1 MTKENNI
8 SKSKKSWADSF
19 KKVNTSPINTSQDE
33 ENTDKNDDEVDEETT
48 PNISNGGKITKL
60 EEENADL
67 KDKLLRTLA
76 ELENTRRIATE
87 EKEKMAKFAIT
98 NIVKDL
104 TTIMDI
110 FYRAIDDAKDKEKD
124 GPFKSFYDGIEM
136 TFNEF
141 KKVFDK
147 NNIERLYP
155 IGEKFDPNLHEAIA
169 NVEKEGVESG
179 TVIEVMQPGYTLN
192 KRVIKPAVVAV
203 AK

>member
-1 MTKENNI
+1 MTKENN
-8 SKSKKSWADSF
+8 SKNKKNWADSF
-19 KKVNTSPINTSQDE
+19 KKINTSSINTSQNG
-33 ENTDKNDDEVDEETT
+33 ENIEKNENVGRESTIDV
-48 PNISNGGKITKL
+48 SNSKDKITKL
-60 EEENADL
+60 ETENAEL

-76 ELENTRRIATE
+76 ELENTRRIAVE
-87 EKEKMAKFAIT
+87 EKEKTAKFAIT

-141 KKVFDK
+141 KKVFYK

-155 IGEKFDPNLHEAIA
+155 VGEKFDPNLHEAIA

-179 TVIEVMQPGYTLN
+179 IIIEVMQPGYVLN

>member
-1 MTKENNI
+1 MAKEDNN
-8 SKSKKSWADSF
+8 KNKKSWADSF
-19 KKVNTSPINTSQDE
+19 KKVNTSSTNTSQDE
-33 ENTDKNDDEVDEETT
+33 ENTDKKENTYEKATVDA
-48 PNISNGGKITKL
+48 PNSRDKITKL
-60 EEENADL
+60 ETENAEL

-76 ELENTRRIATE
+76 DLENTRRIAVE
-87 EKEKMAKFAIT
+87 EKEKTAKFAIT

-104 TTIMDI
+104 ITIMDI

-124 GPFKSFYDGIEM
+124 RSFKSFYDGIEM

-179 TVIEVMQPGYTLN
+179 TIIEVMQPGYILN
-192 KRVIKPAVVAV
+192 KRVIKPAIVAV

>member
-1 MTKENNI
+1 MAKEDNN
-8 SKSKKSWADSF
+8 KNKKSWADSF
-19 KKVNTSPINTSQDE
+19 KKVNTSSTNTSQNE
-33 ENTDKNDDEVDEETT
+33 ENTDKKENIDEKAIAGV
-48 PNISNGGKITKL
+48 PNSKDKIIKL
-60 EEENADL
+60 ETENAEL
-67 KDKLLRTLA
+67 KDRLLRTLA
-76 ELENTRRIATE
+76 DLENTRRIAVE
-87 EKEKMAKFAIT
+87 EKEKTAKFAIT

-104 TTIMDI
+104 ITIMDI

-124 GPFKSFYDGIEM
+124 GHFKSFYDGIEM

-155 IGEKFDPNLHEAIA
+155 IGKKFDPNLHEAVA

-179 TVIEVMQPGYTLN
+179 TIIEVMQPGYTLN